1 MLRNIR
7 RFTPAPSPARSL
19 GSAFLGRRPEED
31 PRGHCATFVGVMA
44 SPWAVSC
51 SCGWVAVAETLDE
64 AGALI
69 EVHAGQATTR
79 TKHAI
84 TIQGNA
90 EDRWGRRRRG
100 PPSESAPI

>member
-1 MLRNIR
+1 
-7 RFTPAPSPARSL
+7 
-19 GSAFLGRRPEED
+19 
-31 PRGHCATFVGVMA
+31 MA

-69 EVHAGQATTR
+69 EVHAGQATMS
-79 TKHAI
+79 TKRAT
-84 TIQGNA
+84 TILGNA

-100 PPSESAPI
+100 PPSGSAPI

>member
-1 MLRNIR
+1 
-7 RFTPAPSPARSL
+7 
-19 GSAFLGRRPEED
+19 
-31 PRGHCATFVGVMA
+31 MA

-69 EVHAGQATTR
+69 EVHAGQVTMS

>member
-1 MLRNIR
+1 
-7 RFTPAPSPARSL
+7 
-19 GSAFLGRRPEED
+19 
-31 PRGHCATFVGVMA
+31 MA

-69 EVHAGQATTR
+69 EVHAGQATR
-79 TKHAI
+79 STKHAI
-84 TIQGNA
+84 TIKGNA
-90 EDRWGRRRRG
+90 EDRRWGHRRR

>member
-1 MLRNIR
+1 
-7 RFTPAPSPARSL
+7 
-19 GSAFLGRRPEED
+19 
-31 PRGHCATFVGVMA
+31 
-44 SPWAVSC
+44 
-51 SCGWVAVAETLDE
+51 VAVAETLDE

-79 TKHAI
+79 TKHTI